1 MTVESDNGSEI
12 VCCRNA
18 RCRQQLRIPAGEM
31 LQVTC
36 PTCQT
41 SFTHRPGQPGK
52 RLSDEF
58 QMKAWTLAELLLAI
72 SRESMMLI
80 KRQAPALSN
89 LPRKQ
94 EWEGFIE
101 VLKVL
106 FDLTDRVATLYV
118 PVNEYLLFLDAVEDA
133 VIDQMNAAFRKQAG
147 PDYDDV
153 PLKISIA
160 AAFEDSQK
168 FYHPHRFMI
177 TEEGAE
183 KDKYLKAFG
192 DALAGKLGARGNN
205 TIVTTAT
212 MCAGSCIAAIKA
224 LMESAEGR
232 SSSPTGRA

>member
-1 MTVESDNGSEI
+1 
-12 VCCRNA
+12 
-18 RCRQQLRIPAGEM
+18 
-31 LQVTC
+31 
-36 PTCQT
+36 
-41 SFTHRPGQPGK
+41 
-52 RLSDEF
+52 
-58 QMKAWTLAELLLAI
+58 
-72 SRESMMLI
+72 MMLI

-106 FDLTDRVATLYV
+106 FNLTDRVATLYV